1 MTFSW
6 ISAFLIYYLT
16 IDNSTVDLNI
26 GIEDRVCQNFGQ
38 INSLRL
44 ACIPPE
50 KMCLLLV
57 LQMASIIEYCIIWN
71 IANNHFLFFPSEL
84 LLDNV

>member
-6 ISAFLIYYLT
+6 ISVFVIYCLT
-16 IDNSTVDLNI
+16 KDNSTIDLNI

-44 ACIPPE
+44 ACIAPE
-50 KMCLLLV
+50 KMCHLLV
-57 LQMASIIEYCIIWN
+57 LQMALIIEYCIILN
-71 IANNHFLFFPSEL
+71 IANNHLLFSPSEL